1 MSGEDRLDAADRTS
15 NLLGIDDRD
24 RSVGLLFSTADLDLD
39 DEVVEQSW
47 VLDRFLKNPVVLW
60 SHDASKLPIG
70 KVTELSV
77 TPQGLAGRIKF
88 ATERA
93 NPEAER
99 VYQAVREGI
108 VRAASVRFR
117 PRSRMP
123 EEREGR
129 LVQVLSANELLE
141 VSLTPVPSNPNT
153 VVEDRESPEYRT
165 AKISH
170 AGKLLRSARPTA
182 TKTDSD
188 ETVLRLDGGRLG
200 KAERTPQGG
209 IRVPA
214 RVTRTG
220 ILRYRLPDGSIRREL
235 RTPEEVF
242 RPESLATLKSAPVT
256 DHHPPFGHVTPET
269 WKQVTVGHVEV
280 ARQDSKYVEAALVIQ
295 DAAQIEKIDSGARQD
310 ISAGYRCIVKM
321 APGVWNGEPYDAVQ
335 TSITYNHV
343 ALLPKGGGRAGV
355 DVGLRLDSGDAVL
368 CDDPFID
375 GDHQEPMVIK
385 IDGKDFEYGSKEHL
399 EKIDSLHQ
407 TEVQTLK
414 TELATAK
421 SDLDKATA
429 RADAATQEVTK
440 LQGEVT
446 KLSDPAAV
454 TSKVNARVDL
464 LVKAKSI
471 LGESA
476 KLDGTD
482 RELMISCIKADDA
495 NFTGEGKSDD
505 YVTARFDVVS
515 SKGVRSDSIHSVVKF
530 AEGLKTDAKDP
541 VSSALR
547 EAEKR
552 KNEAWKQPLANT
564 KA

>member
-1 MSGEDRLDAADRTS
+1 MTLEDRFDAADRTS

-60 SHDASKLPIG
+60 AHDASKLPIG

-117 PRSRMP
+117 PRSRLP

-153 VVEDRESPEYRT
+153 VVEDQESPEYRT

-182 TKTDSD
+182 TKTDAD

-209 IRVPA
+209 VRVPA

-242 RPESLATLKSAPVT
+242 RPASLETLKSAPVT

-280 ARQDSKYVEAALVIQ
+280 AKADSKYVEAALVIQ
-295 DAAQIEKIDSGARQD
+295 DAAQIEKIDSGERQD
-310 ISAGYRCIVKM
+310 ISAGYRCLVKLS
-321 APGVWNGEPYDAVQ
+321 PGVWNGEPYDAIQ
-335 TSITYNHV
+335 TNITYNHV
-343 ALLPKGGGRAGV
+343 ALLPKGGGRAGT
-355 DVGLRLDSGDAVL
+355 DVGLRLDSGDAV

-407 TEVQTLK
+407 AEVQTLK
-414 TELATAK
+414 TEVSTLK

-440 LQGEVT
+440 LQGELT
-446 KLSDPAAV
+446 KATDPAALADRV
-454 TSKVNARVDL
+454 KARVDL
-464 LVKAKSI
+464 QYKAKSI
-471 LGESA
+471 LGDSV
-476 KLDGTD
+476 KLDAND
-482 RELMISCIKADDA
+482 RELMIECVKVDDA
-495 NFTGEGKSDD
+495 SFTGEGRSDD
-505 YVTARFDVVS
+505 YITARFDAVTA
-515 SKGVRSDSIHSVVKF
+515 KGVRHDSIHSVVQH
-530 AEGLKTDAKDP
+530 AERLRADSGD
-541 VSSALR
+541 SAGKAIEENR
-547 EAEKR
+547 KR
-552 KNEAWKQPLANT
+552 AQTAAQQPLALS